1 MHFFGQ
7 FELLVSEQRVD
18 LLSRLRAD
26 LVSFGD
32 ELVAVKRSRRGQQQ
46 GFDAIVFA
54 DYEYEF
60 VASFADEVVRNG
72 GLAVVTRNVAG
83 CTVLSK
89 SGTDDF
95 PAYRF
100 DGAVDDTGAGD
111 VFAAALFVELHRG
124 VPLAGAVRFAATRLF
139 LSLAQTHVEK
149 EL

>member
-1 MHFFGQ
+1 M
-7 FELLVSEQRVD
+7 
-18 LLSRLRAD
+18 
-26 LVSFGD
+26 
-32 ELVAVKRSRRGQQQ
+32 
-46 GFDAIVFA
+46 FA

-124 VPLAGAVRFAATRLF
+124 VPLAGAVRFAAVASALSTRAVGTAG
-139 LSLAQTHVEK
+139 LATRDEI
-149 EL
+149 LACC